1 MKPME
6 LISIIAIIVGP
17 ILAVQ
22 IQKHLERMRDNK
34 NRKLSIFK
42 TLMATRGSTLS
53 ALHVEALNRI
63 DLEFSN
69 QNKYSKVIVAWKEY
83 FDNLSN
89 APKSDSDVSRWF
101 DKNIELLTSL
111 LYEMGQSLNFNY
123 DKVIIKRNIYSPE
136 GHARLERE
144 NNQIRESLLK
154 ILQGENSFPINLKR
168 AEISD
173 EGFERQKKFQ
183 EIMIQYYERELAK
196 EK

>member
-1 MKPME
+1 ME